1 MALPSGPTFKKRLS
15 PPAQLAGSQPLRNSK
30 VPHILKIRRF
40 AGVFDGSF
48 SVSRILRLF
57 ERLFDASFS
66 VSRFLR
72 LFEGLFDGSFSVS
85 QILRLFERL
94 FDGSFS
100 VSRILRLF
108 ERLFCEK
115 IEKKRPQEARCRYKM
130 VKNSRK

>member
-57 ERLFDASFS
+57 ERLF
-66 VSRFLR
+66 
-72 LFEGLFDGSFSVS
+72 
-85 QILRLFERL
+85 
-94 FDGSFS
+94 
-100 VSRILRLF
+100 
-108 ERLFCEK
+108 CEK

-130 VKNSRK
+130 VKNSRKPSVF